1 LIEEGGEGGRGGAG
15 WDVPEES
22 QADVDEEV
30 GAAAGNEGYAYGRDW
45 RMLSAYLLREFRG
58 C

>member
-1 LIEEGGEGGRGGAG
+1 LIEEGSEGGRGGAG

-30 GAAAGNEGYAYGRDW
+30 GATAGNEGYAYGRD
-45 RMLSAYLLREFRG
+45 
-58 C
+58 